1 MKRIYTLLAGALA
14 LASWA
19 VSPPGPVI
27 ARAHFNQDGSV
38 SLPVGYRHWSHVG
51 TSLKTSGINVLDLSP
66 IKTPELL
73 HAYIEP
79 SALAI
84 FETIAKWPDGAQI
97 VKEYSTIR
105 TGEGCDPQTHLC
117 ETSFGKG
124 IYEAQYDG
132 LALMVKDSKR
142 FPDAPGH
149 WGYFTFGHKS
159 PPYDS
164 AAHLLSMNRCE
175 FCHQK
180 LASDTDYVVS
190 RSHIGLAAKV
200 PE

>member
-1 MKRIYTLLAGALA
+1 MKQMYVVLAGVLA
-14 LASWA
+14 LSSWA
-19 VSPPGPVI
+19 ISPSQPNI
-27 ARAHFNQDGSV
+27 ARAHFNLDGSV
-38 SLPVGYRHWSHVG
+38 SLPVGYRQWSHVG
-51 TSLKTSGINVLDLSP
+51 TSLKTSGVNVLDLSP

-73 HAYIEP
+73 HAYVEP
-79 SALAI
+79 SAMAS
-84 FETIAKWPDGAQI
+84 FGTAATWPDGAQI
-97 VKEYSTIR
+97 VKEYSIVR
-105 TGEGCDPQTHLC
+105 TGNDCDAQTHVC
-117 ETSFGKG
+117 KTSFGKG
-124 IYEAQYDG
+124 IYEARYDG

-164 AAHLLSMNRCE
+164 TAHLLPMNRCE